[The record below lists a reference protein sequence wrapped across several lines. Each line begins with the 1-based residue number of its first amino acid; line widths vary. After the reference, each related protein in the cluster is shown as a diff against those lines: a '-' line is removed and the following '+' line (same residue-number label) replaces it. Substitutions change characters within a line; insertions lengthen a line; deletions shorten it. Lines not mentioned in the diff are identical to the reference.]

1 MKTAAARLLQREV
14 RLLRRAVCDYE
25 AGEATHDPEVS
36 RAIDRAFDYYNP
48 GLRGSPDAKHVE
60 PAVEQALSEET

>member
-1 MKTAAARLLQREV
+1 MSVHQLRLLRREV

-25 AGEATHDPEVS
+25 SGRTRSDVEVD

-48 GLRGSPDAKHVE
+48 HLRGSGNEKHVE
-60 PAVEQALSEET
+60 PAVERALSSEQ